1 MTLVRWNP
9 INSLDNV
16 FDSFDNFFNYSWPF
30 QIVNQSKVDLRPNVN
45 LIENE
50 DEFFLSIDLPGIKKK
65 DLQLNLSEGSL
76 VLFAERKGVVNQKDK
91 MIWQESNVGK
101 IERVFDLPHNI
112 DKDKIKANFKN
123 GVLDLIMPKINIEDK
138 VKKITIN

>member
-76 VLFAERKGVVNQKDK
+76 VLFAERKGLVNQKDK
-91 MIWQESNVGK
+91 MICQESNVGK
-101 IERVFDLPHNI
+101 IERVFDLPNNI

-123 GVLDLIMPKINIEDK
+123 GVLDLIIPKINIEDK
-138 VKKITIN
+138 VKKIAIN

>member
-1 MTLVRWNP
+1 MNKFFA
-9 INSLDNV
+9 LDN
-16 FDSFDNFFNYSWPF
+16 FYSFFNYSLPF
-30 QIVNQSKVDLRPNVN
+30 HIVNQSKVGLRPNVN

-91 MIWQESNVGK
+91 MIWPESIVGK
-101 IERVFDLPHNI
+101 IERVVDLHHNI

-138 VKKITIN
+138 VKKIAIN